1 MGHLEIRCDIGTPR
15 RRVVFRAALYPMS
28 IDTAII
34 PMLRALHIAAG
45 AMALLAAPLAMAAY
59 KGGDWHRR
67 WGKVFFYG
75 MAVVCAT
82 AIVLGILKPANVW
95 LALMAVFSF
104 HLAASGYRALYLKKL
119 HKGMAPQRTD
129 LVLHGVA
136 AVVNGGLL
144 IWGMSHLLMGSF
156 NEQAVL
162 FTLIGLPGTAWVL
175 HGFMQF
181 NRHQQ
186 DKRRWLYGHIIG
198 FLGAYVAALTAF
210 SAVNLTLIKPEW
222 LRLAWPSI
230 IGGAVMVLW
239 VVRLKRRF
247 ANGEH
252 LRSFAKVRIR

>member
-1 MGHLEIRCDIGTPR
+1 MPL
-15 RRVVFRAALYPMS
+15 
-28 IDTAII
+28 DTTLI

-45 AMALLAAPLAMAAY
+45 GMALLAAPLAMAAY

-129 LVLHGVA
+129 LVLHGAA

-144 IWGMSHLLMGSF
+144 IWGLSHLLMGSF

-181 NRHQQ
+181 NRQRQ
-186 DKRRWLYGHIIG
+186 DKRRWLFVHIIG

-222 LRLAWPSI
+222 LRLAWPSVA
-230 IGGAVMVLW
+230 GGAVMVLW
-239 VVRLKRRF
+239 LVRLKRRF